1 MRNCL
6 TDIAGLRVG
15 HAHDETLRSGVTA
28 VIFDRPAIA
37 AASLLGGAPAVR
49 DTALLSLDNAV
60 ERVDAI
66 VLSGGSVYGLDAT
79 AGLHA
84 AWRRDGWGLAGT
96 APRSVNVP
104 VVVQASLFDLSNGGA
119 KDWSGPS
126 PYPGLGECAASGA
139 TPSTSPLGSIGAGFG
154 ATTATLRGG
163 LGAASSRTPQGH
175 TVAVLVAVNAVG
187 STTLADSRYFWAA
200 PFERDGEFGGAGWPH
215 PLPPD
220 LDRLR
225 VKQPDAWGTAATAPP
240 TGTVIGV
247 VATDASLTP
256 AQAHRL
262 AIAAQDGLAR
272 AILPTHL
279 ARDGDVM
286 FAASTEAIPLGAD
299 RDTFT
304 ELCLAATLTTARAIA
319 RGVHAA
325 SPSPGPGC
333 PPSWSER
340 FAR

>member
-6 TDIAGLRVG
+6 TDISGLRVG

-49 DTALLSLDNAV
+49 DTALLALENAV
-60 ERVDAI
+60 ERIDAI

-79 AGLHA
+79 SGLHA
-84 AWRRDGWGLAGT
+84 AWRADGWGLPAN
-96 APRSVNVP
+96 PRPVNVP
-104 VVVQASLFDLSNGGA
+104 VVVQASLFDLTNGGA
-119 KDWSGPS
+119 KDWTGPS
-126 PYPGLGECAASGA
+126 PYLALGEHAVRNLTADR
-139 TPSTSPLGSIGAGFG
+139 SPLGSVGAGFG
-154 ATTATLRGG
+154 ATTADLRGG
-163 LGAASSRTPQGH
+163 VGAASSLTPQGH
-175 TVAVLVAVNAVG
+175 TIAAMVAVNAVG
-187 STTLADSRYFWAA
+187 STTLAGTRHFWAA
-200 PFERDGEFGGAGWPH
+200 PFERDGEFGDAGWPS
-215 PLPPD
+215 PLPPG

-225 VKQPDAWGTAATAPP
+225 VKQPDAWGTTTAAPP
-240 TGTVIGV
+240 TGTVIGI
-247 VATDASLTP
+247 VATDAALTP

-286 FAASTEAIPLGAD
+286 FAASTETAPFAPD

-325 SPSPGPGC
+325 APSPGPGC

-340 FAR
+340 FAP